1 MSSIRH
7 EIFAVV
13 SKSFCENLLPN
24 IWSQMCFVAKVFF
37 FFFWFM
43 HYHDALIVSGK
54 SENHSSFPES

>member
-7 EIFAVV
+7 EIFAGV

-24 IWSQMCFVAKVFF
+24 IWSQMYFVAKAF

-43 HYHDALIVSGK
+43 HHHDALTVSGK

>member
-24 IWSQMCFVAKVFF
+24 IWSQMCFVAKVCFF
-37 FFFWFM
+37 FFFLV
-43 HYHDALIVSGK
+43 YAV
-54 SENHSSFPES
+54 